1 MVIILNYVLFGI
13 VLYVFAIPLLEELTT
28 VIVQWLEV
36 IKGKLILQLKKL
48 SNETD
53 ELTSSGTTTN
63 VIGFQLPEEID
74 YEEEFEEDE

>member
-53 ELTSSGTTTN
+53 ELTPSGTTTN